1 MIALRTLYLPT
12 ILMFFVL
19 SCQDEF
25 VIGPNSCLHAVIDII
40 DPEKQVYFRRF
51 FLCFLFEHG
60 IIDVANLFAIF

>member
-51 FLCFLFEHG
+51 FLCFLFELG
-60 IIDVANLFAIF
+60 IIDVANLVAIF